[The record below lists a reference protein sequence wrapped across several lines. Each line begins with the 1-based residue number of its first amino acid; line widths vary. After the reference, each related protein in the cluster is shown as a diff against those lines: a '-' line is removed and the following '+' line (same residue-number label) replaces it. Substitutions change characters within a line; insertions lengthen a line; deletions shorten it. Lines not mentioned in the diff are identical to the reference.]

1 MKTCLSC
8 LLLLFCL
15 CSAQAK
21 TRKAVYIV
29 LDGIPADYIE
39 RVRPTHI
46 FDIARQGGYARAYT
60 GGEVGGYSQ
69 TPTISAIG
77 YMNILTGTWMNKH
90 RVNGNSNL
98 KPNYNY
104 WSIFRLAK
112 AQKKPCK
119 TALFSSWTD
128 NRTVLIGAGKPET
141 GNLAIDYVYDG
152 YELDEAR
159 FPPRPDQL
167 HIFSIDSVV
176 SHEAAQCIRRDAPD
190 LSWVY
195 LWYTDSGFHLFG
207 DGAYMD
213 RYVRKTDEL
222 VGLIWQA
229 VQYREAHFDEEWMV
243 IVTTDHG
250 RNESGHDHGGQLN
263 RERSVWISTN
273 IRQLNRHFT
282 HASLSLVDIQP
293 TLSRFMGFEVPQEV
307 AFERDG
313 ISFFGPT
320 DIYDLA
326 SHPYDHTV
334 VLSWKSEKTSAD
346 ATIYMATTNRFA
358 SGGTDEWKVVGKVKA
373 RSGRYVV
380 DLSQYPPSKFYKFAV
395 ATPCNVLTRW
405 VYK

>member
-8 LLLLFCL
+8 LLLQFCL

-141 GNLAIDYVYDG
+141 GNLAVDYVYDG

-176 SHEAAQCIRRDAPD
+176 SHQAAQCIRRDA
-190 LSWVY
+190 
-195 LWYTDSGFHLFG
+195 
-207 DGAYMD
+207 
-213 RYVRKTDEL
+213 
-222 VGLIWQA
+222 
-229 VQYREAHFDEEWMV
+229 
-243 IVTTDHG
+243 
-250 RNESGHDHGGQLN
+250 

-313 ISFFGPT
+313 IAFFGPT

-380 DLSQYPPSKFYKFAV
+380 DLSQYPSSKFYKFAV

>member
-141 GNLAIDYVYDG
+141 GNLAVDYVYDG

-167 HIFSIDSVV
+167 TFSASTPLSATRPPNV
-176 SHEAAQCIRRDAPD
+176 SGVMPPTSAGFICGIPTPASISSATVLTWTATSARPT
-190 LSWVY
+190 SW
-195 LWYTDSGFHLFG
+195 WASSGRLYNI
-207 DGAYMD
+207 A
-213 RYVRKTDEL
+213 KP
-222 VGLIWQA
+222 
-229 VQYREAHFDEEWMV
+229 
-243 IVTTDHG
+243 
-250 RNESGHDHGGQLN
+250 
-263 RERSVWISTN
+263 IST
-273 IRQLNRHFT
+273 
-282 HASLSLVDIQP
+282 
-293 TLSRFMGFEVPQEV
+293 
-307 AFERDG
+307 
-313 ISFFGPT
+313 
-320 DIYDLA
+320 
-326 SHPYDHTV
+326 
-334 VLSWKSEKTSAD
+334 
-346 ATIYMATTNRFA
+346 
-358 SGGTDEWKVVGKVKA
+358 
-373 RSGRYVV
+373 RSGW
-380 DLSQYPPSKFYKFAV
+380 LS
-395 ATPCNVLTRW
+395 
-405 VYK
+405 

>member
-46 FDIARQGGYARAYT
+46 FDIARQRLRSRLHRRRSGRLLTNAYH
-60 GGEVGGYSQ
+60 
-69 TPTISAIG
+69 IG
-77 YMNILTGTWMNKH
+77 H
-90 RVNGNSNL
+90 RLYEHPDRYVDEQASGKRQFKPETQLQLLVNLPSGQS
-98 KPNYNY
+98 
-104 WSIFRLAK
+104 
-112 AQKKPCK
+112 QKKPCK

-141 GNLAIDYVYDG
+141 GNLTVDYVYDG
-152 YELDEAR
+152 YELDETR

-229 VQYREAHFDEEWMV
+229 VQYCEAHFDEEWMV

-250 RNESGHDHGGQLN
+250 RNESGHGHGGQLN

-380 DLSQYPPSKFYKFAV
+380 DLSQYPSSKFYKFAV

-405 VYK
+405 VCK

>member
-141 GNLAIDYVYDG
+141 GNLTVDYVYDG

-176 SHEAAQCIRRDAPD
+176 SHEAAQCIRRDAPRPQLG
-190 LSWVY
+190 LSVVY
-195 LWYTDSGFHLFG
+195 RLRLPSLRRRCLHGPLRPQDRRAGGPHLTGRTISRSPFRRGVDGYRNYRPRPQRKRTRPRRTAQPRTQRMDFHQH
-207 DGAYMD
+207 
-213 RYVRKTDEL
+213 
-222 VGLIWQA
+222 QA
-229 VQYREAHFDEEWMV
+229 A
-243 IVTTDHG
+243 
-250 RNESGHDHGGQLN
+250 
-263 RERSVWISTN
+263 
-273 IRQLNRHFT
+273 
-282 HASLSLVDIQP
+282 QP
-293 TLSRFMGFEVPQEV
+293 PFHPCF
-307 AFERDG
+307 A
-313 ISFFGPT
+313 
-320 DIYDLA
+320 LA
-326 SHPYDHTV
+326 
-334 VLSWKSEKTSAD
+334 
-346 ATIYMATTNRFA
+346 
-358 SGGTDEWKVVGKVKA
+358 G
-373 RSGRYVV
+373 
-380 DLSQYPPSKFYKFAV
+380 
-395 ATPCNVLTRW
+395 
-405 VYK
+405 